1 MSKIKRLHFKDLNG
15 LRFIAFVPVFLF
27 ICSALLINKKSVI
40 TVQVY
45 ELLKYISINSFD
57 FFFFLSSFLVTSL
70 ALREYKYRK
79 SFSLKMFYVRRI
91 FRLIPL
97 LFISF
102 IFAFYFHDKII
113 SFLKLT
119 KIEPNSMRYYLMGI
133 PNFKA
138 SILNERF
145 AYTITIWVVFMFL
158 QFYLVWGLIL
168 KYLKSKIIY
177 VGFVFMALGLFIR
190 LYYSYTGT
198 PFYYNPLSYGVS
210 IGIGG
215 ILAHLVRNKASFSER
230 FKQLKKLQIRIIYI
244 VGVLMTI
251 ILYPVLSKNY
261 LQAFVPFIN
270 GLFFCFVIMEQ
281 TFSKHSVIKLRKI
294 KLLNR
299 LGKITYG
306 LLIYSSIVGTVLV
319 IAFES
324 VDKGI
329 ESPMYKLMFIVS
341 TFIFSWVLADISYN
355 SIEKLFMRIRR
366 DFKKV

>member
-27 ICSALLINKKSVI
+27 ICSALLINEKSDI

-45 ELLKYISINSFD
+45 ELLKYISLNSFD
-57 FFFFLSSFLVTSL
+57 FFFFLSSFLITSL
-70 ALREYKYRK
+70 ALREYKYRS
-79 SFSLKMFYVRRI
+79 SFSLKMFYLRRI
-91 FRLIPL
+91 LRIVPL
-97 LFISF
+97 LFIGF

-119 KIEPNSMRYYLMGI
+119 AIEPNPIAYYLMGV

-138 SILNERF
+138 SILTERF
-145 AYTITIWVVFMFL
+145 AYTVIIWVVFMFF
-158 QFYLVWGLIL
+158 QFYFVWGLIL
-168 KYLKSKIIY
+168 KYLNSKIVY
-177 VGFVFMALGLFIR
+177 VGFVFMALGLFVR
-190 LYYSYTGT
+190 LYYAYTGT
-198 PFYYNPLSYGVS
+198 LFYYNPLSYGVA
-210 IGIGG
+210 IGVGG
-215 ILAHLVRNKASFSER
+215 ILAHLVRNKPSFIER
-230 FKQLKKLQIRIIYI
+230 FKQLKKIQIRIIYS
-244 VGVLMTI
+244 VGVFGVLA
-251 ILYPVLSKNY
+251 LYPVFAKNY
-261 LQAFVPFIN
+261 LQAFVPFISV
-270 GLFFCFVIMEQ
+270 LFFCFVIMEQ

-306 LLIYSSIVGTVLV
+306 LLIYTSIIGTILV

-324 VDKGI
+324 IDKGI
-329 ESPMYKLMFIVS
+329 ESPLYKLMFVGS
-341 TFIFSWVLADISYN
+341 TFVFSWVMADISHN